1 VIDDLIRKA
10 RARARDRGG
19 KKLERYRV
27 GDDTVTT
34 AEIAKRLGIL
44 QGCARSRI
52 GALRGMPGS
61 VTWERLA
68 AFGKREKVA

>member
-1 VIDDLIRKA
+1 VINDLIRKA
-10 RARARDRGG
+10 RTKARARGG
-19 KKLERYRV
+19 KKLEHYRV
-27 GDDTVTT
+27 GTDTVTT
-34 AEIAKRLGIL
+34 AEIAKRLGIS

-68 AFGKREKVA
+68 AFGKRERVA